1 MKKKLLSL
9 ILALLMTASAAST
22 VLAADDAA
30 IAEDPVEEAEVVEAK
45 EAGKYDKAI
54 EFLANYGIFKGYSAD
69 DTGANNPIERYQMAL
84 FVSRI
89 STGWVD
95 DEQWEDGPEN
105 WSEFSDI
112 DVDPVNK
119 YFGALSYASQKG
131 IIEGYGDGTFGPQ
144 DHINYQNALT
154 MVVRTLGY
162 TNLDW
167 PWGYIEQAV
176 KLGLTDGIEGVAY
189 TDDLTRGEVAQII
202 YNALFAT
209 SKNGTKLAMSSF
221 GVEFGWEK
229 VIITAS
235 DLNIFN
241 ADNKEAYKGLE
252 SNNSYSEWKKSQKTA
267 DGYVA
272 FKLLQPDGSLGDDT
286 YYIAADDI
294 GLSTAANS
302 HDDEAVVGDAY
313 YMLFEKDKDSDI
325 CKVVAYESLLTE
337 TLVNAGKTDDK
348 GNAQD
353 YPIEAFKKNY
363 TLVSKYSDKSYVN
376 TTKTG
381 KPEIM
386 VFNGVGGITETYVAG
401 NYIAIDWATGDI
413 LAPKTNDKGEY
424 VKNSDG
430 TYDYV
435 IAWHYNDLLGKYYR
449 YTYDVAD
456 ENGLYSK
463 TTNEKILQ
471 YGDVFGIDYMTDAEF
486 EEFYESLNYTK
497 ERNYRGF
504 EQTVSSITKSAYSSL
519 KLFDTDLD
527 GEAERGI
534 YESYRLGKFEES
546 TVWDS
551 GCWANKP
558 SYKISDVG
566 TLTNAVKSA
575 DMKNDE
581 TLDNDGDVVT
591 GGFNTIVEGT
601 ACSHIADRAWFVE
614 GYEPEVKLDEDGK
627 ADGYKTGYVIYNY
640 DAETG
645 AIKVVKNINDG
656 TDADSYVATGVVRAY
671 NVKNGTVTIGDTKF
685 SIKDYDELEGNGFKY
700 VTANW
705 KTRAQYTALLR
716 DLFNQ
721 FVTYVVVDGELVH
734 IEAANATKNE
744 VIVVDSYA
752 GLSSDGYIVVN
763 GYSSSDLEYARFRIG
778 SYNGWMKGDYYYYLT
793 EAKAAASFSKGA
805 IYAITSYDKEED
817 VYYVELAGEFTEDGE
832 DNFGN
837 TIYNYEVDSD
847 KVANLGTTV
856 TIASGNDGY
865 FTYTATNAEG
875 KKTTT
880 NVKMKDSDKFI
891 IIPKTVEGRP
901 YATIKVYEG
910 KLGDNW
916 TVTGNVINT
925 DNAGNRTYV
934 IVNAT
939 DVNGF
944 VDTYASGLVLLLSDK
959 YISANYN
966 GADSEDWY
974 LLGAT
979 EVEVEV
985 FDLYTGNEKNVILPG
1000 TNIDL
1005 EVGHVYFTQDG
1016 VIVEDLGALTMK
1028 DIITAAINGYADT
1041 DVDTATYFFDTFE
1054 VTDLSKLFTTKDN
1067 AHKKFIMNA
1076 KGVVSGEALYERLEQ
1091 KSYRDNL
1098 DSVKIFAVKYTEK
1111 KNGNYTITGVTQ
1123 VDSVKSFNKAL
1134 GVDTADYDSYTFY
1147 ANYVYDI
1154 AGDDIVIYISIVD
1167 GDYKSTETS
1176 EVKASDAFVVEELT
1190 DAKIMGQVLYTEA
1203 KENGKVVA
1211 HNIVGVR
1218 YYFEGDA
1225 VEGLHAKI
1233 IENGYA
1239 FGLSGEHFAEGYTVT
1254 YVIDRPWGT
1263 WTATGIVYDSIV
1275 KYEYDKAAD
1284 CEDCDL
1290 VQCIEVY
1297 FDKDDVQ
1304 QIQVLKN
1311 EDGNLDIGQ
1320 IAFTVKIDA
1329 KDGTNLFTAT
1339 TQDYVNGSKW
1349 GYKDVVSENLDA
1361 DAMHAEIATA
1371 KSVADALVEVTIG
1384 D

>member
-45 EAGKYDKAI
+45 EVGKYDRAI

-69 DTGANNPIERYQMAL
+69 DTGANDLIERYQMAL

-119 YFGALSYASQKG
+119 YFGALSYASQKN

-209 SKNGTKLAMSSF
+209 SKNGTKLAMTSF

-235 DLNIFN
+235 DLNIFT
-241 ADNKEAYKGLE
+241 ADKEKAYKGLE
-252 SNNSYSEWKKSQKTA
+252 SNNSYSEWKDSYKTA

-272 FKLLQPDGSLGDDT
+272 FKLLEDDGSLGDDT

-313 YMLFEKDKDSDI
+313 YMLFEKDEDSDI

-337 TLVNAGKTDDK
+337 TLWNEGKTDDK

-386 VFNGVGGITETYVAG
+386 VFNGVGGITEEYVAG

-413 LAPKTNDKGEY
+413 LAPVTDDNGNPKKNADGNYEY
-424 VKNSDG
+424 K
-430 TYDYV
+430 
-435 IAWHYNDLLGKYYR
+435 IAWYYNDLLGKYYR
-449 YTYDVAD
+449 YTYEVAD
-456 ENGLYSK
+456 ENGLYSVE
-463 TTNEKILQ
+463 TNDKILT
-471 YGDVFGIDYMTDAEF
+471 YADAFGIDYMTDAEF
-486 EEFYESLNYTK
+486 EDFYKSLNYTAK
-497 ERNYRGF
+497 KNYKGF
-504 EQTVSSITKSAYSSL
+504 EQTVLSITKSAYSSL

-534 YESYRLGKFEES
+534 YESYRLGYFTES

-551 GCWANKP
+551 GCGASKP
-558 SYKISDVG
+558 SYKITDVG

-575 DMKNDE
+575 DIKDDG

-591 GGFNTIVEGT
+591 AGFNTIVEGT
-601 ACSHIADRAWFVE
+601 SCAHIADRAWFVE

-627 ADGYKTGYVIYNY
+627 ADGYKAGYVIYNY

-793 EAKAAASFSKGA
+793 EAKAKASFSKGA

-817 VYYVELAGEFTEDGE
+817 VYYVELAGEFTEDYV
-832 DNFGN
+832 DNLGN
-837 TIYNYEVDSD
+837 TVYNYEVDSD
-847 KVANLGTTV
+847 KVANLDRTV
-856 TIASGNDGY
+856 TIKGTGEGY
-865 FTYTATNAEG
+865 FEYTDSKTG
-875 KKTTT
+875 KTTS
-880 NVKMKDSDKFI
+880 VKMKDSDKYI
-891 IIPKTVEGRP
+891 IIPKTVEGKP
-901 YATIKVYEG
+901 YAAIKVYEG
-910 KLGDNW
+910 KLGAEW
-916 TVTGNVINT
+916 EVEGNVINT
-925 DNAGNRTYV
+925 TTPDNRTYV
-934 IVNAT
+934 IINAEI
-939 DVNGF
+939 NKGF

-985 FDLYTGNEKNVILPG
+985 FNLLTGNEANVILPG

-1016 VIVEDLGALTMK
+1016 VIVEDLGVLAIKDLTTIMADAYPSNDPEIGSYLYGSFQVTDK
-1028 DIITAAINGYADT
+1028 NYADIYDKAKLADMGT
-1041 DVDTATYFFDTFE
+1041 TSINDLYGHSKYRDTISGDIDVFAFE
-1054 VTDLSKLFTTKDN
+1054 YDDDVITEVSDKMTKASQLKKYMDKYDEYTVWANWVLDLSN
-1067 AHKKFIMNA
+1067 N
-1076 KGVVSGEALYERLEQ
+1076 
-1091 KSYRDNL
+1091 N
-1098 DSVKIFAVKYTEK
+1098 
-1111 KNGNYTITGVTQ
+1111 
-1123 VDSVKSFNKAL
+1123 
-1134 GVDTADYDSYTFY
+1134 
-1147 ANYVYDI
+1147 
-1154 AGDDIVIYISIVD
+1154 IVIYISITD
-1167 GDYKSTETS
+1167 GTFTTVSDEKL
-1176 EVKASDAFVVEELT
+1176 SDAFVVEKLT
-1190 DAKIMGQVLYTEA
+1190 DAEIKGQVIYEEV

-1211 HNIVGVR
+1211 HNILGVR

-1304 QIQVLKN
+1304 TIQVLKN
-1311 EDGNLDIGQ
+1311 SDGTLDIGQ

-1329 KDGTNLFTAT
+1329 KDATNLFTAT
-1339 TQDYVNGSKW
+1339 TQDYVDGSKW
-1349 GYKDVVSENLDA
+1349 GYEDVVSENLSA
-1361 DAMHAEIATA
+1361 DAMREEIFTA
-1371 KSVADALVEVTIG
+1371 KSVADTALELVGGI

>member
-45 EAGKYDKAI
+45 EVGKYDRAI

-69 DTGANNPIERYQMAL
+69 DTGANDPIERYQMAL

-119 YFGALSYASQKG
+119 YFGALSYASQKN

-209 SKNGTKLAMSSF
+209 SKNGTKLAMTSF

-229 VIITAS
+229 VVITAS
-235 DLNIFN
+235 DLNIFT
-241 ADNKEAYKGLE
+241 ADNEKAEKGLE
-252 SNNSYSEWKKSQKTA
+252 SNNSYSEWKNSQKTA

-272 FKLLQPDGSLGDDT
+272 FKLLNDDGSLGDDT

-313 YMLFEKDKDSDI
+313 YMLFEKDEDSDI

-337 TLVNAGKTDDK
+337 TLWNEGKTDDK

-353 YPIEAFKKNY
+353 YPIEAFKKEY

-386 VFNGVGGITETYVAG
+386 VFNGVGGITEEYVAG

-413 LAPKTNDKGEY
+413 LAPETDDDGKY
-424 VKNSDG
+424 VKNDDG
-430 TYDYV
+430 TYNYV
-435 IAWHYNDLLGKYYR
+435 VAWHYNDLLDRYYR
-449 YTYDVAD
+449 YTYEVAD
-456 ENGLYSK
+456 ENGLYSAK
-463 TTNEKILQ
+463 TNEKILK
-471 YGDVFGIDYMTDAEF
+471 YADVLGIDYMTDAEF

-504 EQTVSSITKSAYSSL
+504 EQTVTSLTKSAYASL

-534 YESYRLGKFEES
+534 YESYKLGYFTES
-546 TVWDS
+546 TKGSHS
-551 GCWANKP
+551 GCNPATYNIK
-558 SYKISDVG
+558 SVG
-566 TLTNAVKSA
+566 TLENAIEAAALKDDKSLVK
-575 DMKNDE
+575 DDIN
-581 TLDNDGDVVT
+581 V
-591 GGFNTIVEGT
+591 IIEGE
-601 ACSHIADRAWFVE
+601 ACSHYADRAWFVE

-627 ADGYKTGYVIYNY
+627 ADGYKAGYVIYNY

-671 NVKNGTVTIGDTKF
+671 NVKNGTVTIGDTQF

-721 FVTYVVVDGELVH
+721 FVNYVVVDGELVH

-793 EAKAAASFSKGA
+793 ETKAQASFSKGA

-817 VYYVELAGEFTEDGE
+817 VYYVELAGEFDNGE
-832 DNFGN
+832 
-837 TIYNYEVDSD
+837 YVVDSD
-847 KVANLGTTV
+847 KVANLDRTV
-856 TIASGNDGY
+856 TIEGTKEGY
-865 FTYTATNAEG
+865 FEYTDSKTG
-875 KKTTT
+875 KTTS
-880 NVKMKDSDKFI
+880 VKMKDSDKFI
-891 IIPKTVEGRP
+891 IIPKDVEKNP

-910 KLGDNW
+910 KLGDDW
-916 TVTGNVINT
+916 TVTGKVINT
-925 DNAGNRTYV
+925 TTPDNRTYV
-934 IVNAT
+934 IINAT

-944 VDTYASGLVLLLSDK
+944 EDTYKSGLVLLLSDK

-985 FDLYTGNEKNVILPG
+985 FNLLTGDEENVILPG

-1016 VIVEDLGALTMK
+1016 VIVEDRGVLKIKDLTTIMGDAYPSNDPEVGSYLYGSFQVTNENYEKIYTKKDLAGLGNPSINDLYGHSKYRDTISGDIDVFAFEYK
-1028 DIITAAINGYADT
+1028 DDVITNVSTRMTKASQLKKYMEKYDAYTVWANW
-1041 DVDTATYFFDTFE
+1041 VL
-1054 VTDLSKLFTTKDN
+1054 DLSN
-1067 AHKKFIMNA
+1067 N
-1076 KGVVSGEALYERLEQ
+1076 
-1091 KSYRDNL
+1091 N
-1098 DSVKIFAVKYTEK
+1098 
-1111 KNGNYTITGVTQ
+1111 
-1123 VDSVKSFNKAL
+1123 
-1134 GVDTADYDSYTFY
+1134 
-1147 ANYVYDI
+1147 
-1154 AGDDIVIYISIVD
+1154 IVIYISLTD
-1167 GDYKSTETS
+1167 GKLTE
-1176 EVKASDAFVVEELT
+1176 VSDEKLSKEFVVEELT
-1190 DAKIMGQVLYTEA
+1190 DAKIMGQVIYSE
-1203 KENGKVVA
+1203 KSENGEVVA
-1211 HNIVGVR
+1211 HNILGVR
-1218 YYFEGDA
+1218 YYFTGDA
-1225 VEGLHAKI
+1225 VDGLHAKI

-1254 YVIDRPWGT
+1254 YVIDRPWDS

-1275 KYEYDKAAD
+1275 KYEYDEASD

-1304 QIQVLKN
+1304 TIQVLKN
-1311 EDGNLDIGQ
+1311 SDGTLDIGQ

-1339 TQDYVNGSKW
+1339 TKDYVDGSKW
-1349 GYKDVVSENLDA
+1349 GYEDVVSENLSA
-1361 DAMHAEIATA
+1361 SAMHKAIETA
-1371 KSVADALVEVTIG
+1371 KSIPDALVEIDAEIG